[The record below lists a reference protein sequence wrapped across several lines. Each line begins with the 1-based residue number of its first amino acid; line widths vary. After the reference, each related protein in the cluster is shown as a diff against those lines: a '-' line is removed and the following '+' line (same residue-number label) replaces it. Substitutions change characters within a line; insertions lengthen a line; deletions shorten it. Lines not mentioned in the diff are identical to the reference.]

1 MTEMTFD
8 LYATGQYAENYGAH
22 DWDGEGQCPQY
33 WKMKGSGEVLAMQN
47 VTLANLP
54 EAIKE
59 VEARL
64 SELGHSDDY
73 SSLSC
78 SSVVYFPAGASYNTK
93 SMIEYG
99 IEEGQ
104 LTAFSTVTPEEIA
117 LAERFRRFMGLDHD
131 SDNQV

>member
-64 SELGHSDDY
+64 SELGQSMNREVIFFCHAAVTHIGNVARTKIAIQITVYPENCQMKFVADRIGRIARQFHHVKV
-73 SSLSC
+73 LW
-78 SSVVYFPAGASYNTK
+78 SVNC
-93 SMIEYG
+93 
-99 IEEGQ
+99 
-104 LTAFSTVTPEEIA
+104 
-117 LAERFRRFMGLDHD
+117 
-131 SDNQV
+131 